1 VWFWDQHDL
10 GRIKSWWNTNINHQ
24 YKLTVLQLSMIKW
37 GNKCGEKFT
46 YYIVPKNGIFCYV
59 CKYDYKQC
67 LSWKGLQCCKHTVKC
82 KQTNCTY
89 MKTRTNLLVIHLILK
104 ISKLVQNDKYEI
116 METHIIN
123 ISKYRCTYAY
133 NTRVNKVNSSH

>member
-1 VWFWDQHDL
+1 LLLSKAIKDFKIIGNYFQDLIWSKYVWFWDQHDL

-67 LSWKGLQCCKHTVKC
+67 LSWKGLQCCEHTVEC
-82 KQTNCTY
+82 WQTKFTY
-89 MKTRTNLLVIHLILK
+89 MKTKTNLF
-104 ISKLVQNDKYEI
+104 SNTFNSQNIQTCAKW
-116 METHIIN
+116 
-123 ISKYRCTYAY
+123 
-133 NTRVNKVNSSH
+133 